1 MKEALVRLIKELSAH
16 LNLEELQNYHTSSG
30 LETEEHFSK
39 PFQKVA
45 VDNISASTERERERE
60 KRASEKRKKSREGVC
75 LCTLQGALKIAVRLG
90 DIRMVL
96 CITVT
101 AAVPG
106 VR

>member
-45 VDNISASTERERERE
+45 VDNISASTERERRE
-60 KRASEKRKKSREGVC
+60 QEKKRKKKE
-75 LCTLQGALKIAVRLG
+75 QGGSVFVYSAWCAEDCCAFR
-90 DIRMVL
+90 
-96 CITVT
+96 
-101 AAVPG
+101 
-106 VR
+106 